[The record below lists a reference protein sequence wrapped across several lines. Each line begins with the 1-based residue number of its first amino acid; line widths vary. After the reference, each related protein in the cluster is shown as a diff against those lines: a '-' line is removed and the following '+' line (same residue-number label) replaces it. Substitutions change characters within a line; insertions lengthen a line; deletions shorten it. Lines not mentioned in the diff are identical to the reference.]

1 MLNKNRII
9 QEISVLYELSLAVG
23 NSLGARENCQQ
34 FLDVLTRRKGLSFAS
49 VWVKES
55 SSSFASIEN
64 TAFRLLYGTP
74 YSRMNEQ
81 VMKNDHP
88 IFRILGEQDFIIVDK
103 EPSFSYVIQEKNV
116 AKGSYAIFRLGN
128 FGFLKLFRIAS
139 AISFSRLELSQLK
152 NVINKFSVSLA
163 GCFAFEKLQV
173 ETKERQIAEQKLRAS
188 NDRYFDLFENIYDV
202 LLTINDKGQI
212 TQSNRA
218 GRQLLGIKEG
228 DKGQLLLKEFIHP
241 EDAERSAQYFKQL
254 EEKGYYS
261 DYEGRIIT
269 RDGDIRYVQVNSTA
283 IYEDGKFVGSRDMVR
298 DITTRKQSE
307 LALRKAKREAEQAR
321 LAEQQFLANMSHEIR
336 TPMNAV
342 IGMTHLLGETLLDKD
357 QKEYLDSLQF
367 SANHL
372 LGLINNILDLSKI
385 EAGEIVLE
393 SNIFDLKEQLQMLQ
407 QTFQLKLNKKEID
420 VIFEIEPD
428 VPQKLI
434 GDSIRLNQILSNLL
448 GNSAKF
454 THKGHI
460 GVKTQK
466 VKYEQNFVWLCFN
479 VFDTGIGINPSKI
492 DFIFEN
498 FKQANLEVSRKYGGT
513 GLGLSIVK
521 QLVHIQ
527 GGKIEVESEPNIG
540 TTFFIH
546 LPFAVAPDSRE
557 EMALYGSEKTME
569 YKKNITG
576 TSILVV
582 EDNDMN
588 QRLIKRILSK
598 WDCIFEIANNGL
610 EGVQLAKQKKYDV
623 ILMDIHMPEMDG
635 VEATNKIR
643 NLASSKNR
651 KTPIIALTAA
661 ALMDEKKKVFE
672 AGMNDFMVKPFAPQE
687 LKKTILKHL
696 DESKNAKEEVNPSYQ
711 TVISPPKETD
721 DINDHDLSYLYEI
734 SGGDKAF
741 MAHMIETF
749 IGEVPRNVNELAS
762 SLLQKD
768 YTKLSKTAHRIK
780 PNLLIMGLPGLEVF
794 AKKLEQGIKKGGLQN
809 IQIEQFT
816 NELIQGL
823 QQKCP
828 VLEKALDY
836 LKSQL

>member
-23 NSLGARENCQQ
+23 NSLEARENCQQ
-34 FLDVLTRRKGLSFAS
+34 FLDVLTRRKGLSLAS
-49 VWVKES
+49 VWVKEGS
-55 SSSFASIEN
+55 SSLDQVESTTFQ
-64 TAFRLLYGTP
+64 LLYGTP
-74 YSRMNEQ
+74 SSRMNEQ
-81 VMKNDHP
+81 VMKSDHP
-88 IFRILGEQDFIIVDK
+88 FFRILGNQDFIIVNK
-103 EPSFSYVIQEKNV
+103 EPSFSLVIQEKNV
-116 AKGSYAIFRLGN
+116 AKGNYAIFRLGK

-139 AISFSRLELSQLK
+139 AKPFSSLELSQLK
-152 NVINKFSVSLA
+152 NVVNKFAVSLA

-173 ETKERQIAEQKLRAS
+173 ETKERQLVEKKLRAS
-188 NDRYFDLFENIYDV
+188 NHRYFDLFENIYDV
-202 LLTINDKGQI
+202 LLTINDKGRI

-228 DKGQLLLKEFIHP
+228 DKEQLFLKEFIHP
-241 EDAERSAQYFKQL
+241 EDADRSEQYFKQL
-254 EEKGYYS
+254 AEKGYYS

-269 RDGDIRYVQVNSTA
+269 RDGDIKYVQVNSTA

-298 DITTRKQSE
+298 DITTRKQAE

-342 IGMTHLLGETLLDKD
+342 IGMTHLLGETPLDRD

-385 EAGEIVLE
+385 EAGEIVFE
-393 SNIFDLKEQLQMLQ
+393 SSVFDLKEQLQMLQ
-407 QTFQLKLNKKEID
+407 QTFQLKLTKKD
-420 VIFEIEPD
+420 VNVIFEIDPN
-428 VPQKLI
+428 VPQQLI

-460 GVKTQK
+460 GVRAEK
-466 VKYEQNFVWLCFN
+466 VENEQNDAWLCFS
-479 VFDTGIGINPSKI
+479 VFDTGIGIEPSKI

-498 FKQANLEVSRKYGGT
+498 FKQANLEISRKYGGT

-521 QLVHIQ
+521 QLVEIQ
-527 GGKIEVESEPNIG
+527 GGRIEVSSKPNIG
-540 TTFFIH
+540 TTFFIY
-546 LPFAVAPDSRE
+546 LPFTIAPYSKEETTLNGRE
-557 EMALYGSEKTME
+557 KSIEH
-569 YKKNITG
+569 KKQING

-598 WDCIFEIANNGL
+598 WNCRFEIANNGL

-643 NLASSKNR
+643 KLESSKNQ

-696 DESKNAKEEVNPSYQ
+696 DRFKDAKVEITSVEQ
-711 TVISPPKETD
+711 MEISSPNETN
-721 DINDHDLSYLYEI
+721 IKHDHDLSYLYEI
-734 SGGDKAF
+734 SGGDEEF
-741 MAHMIETF
+741 MADMIETF
-749 IGEVPRNVNELAS
+749 IGEAPKNIDELS
-762 SLLQKD
+762 SFVLQKN
-768 YTKLSKTAHRIK
+768 YTQLAKTAHRIK
-780 PNLLIMGLPGLEVF
+780 PNLLIMGLPSLEIF
-794 AKKLEQGIKKGGLQN
+794 ARKLEQGIKEGALQN
-809 IQIEQFT
+809 DQIKQFT
-816 NELIQGL
+816 NELIHGL
-823 QQKCP
+823 QQKVP
-828 VLEKALDY
+828 VLIKALDH
-836 LKSQL
+836 LKNRL